1 MTAAQPSEP
10 TLGDVLRKLDE
21 LSTDVEQLSTD
32 VEQLSN
38 DVESLRENSGRLSTD
53 VEASN
58 ARFEK
63 WDGRLWGLTLGLI
76 GTAWTAIFAASAVV
90 ITRLLSGQ

>member
-1 MTAAQPSEP
+1 MESSAPPPEGFEQQVLSRLD
-10 TLGDVLRKLDE
+10 TLSDDVERLRVDSKRVA
-21 LSTDVEQLSTD
+21 SDVEQLT
-32 VEQLSN
+32 N
-38 DVESLRENSGRLSTD
+38 DVET
-53 VEASN
+53 SN

-90 ITRLLSGQ
+90 ITRILSGH

>member
-1 MTAAQPSEP
+1 MTTSAQPPESFEQQ
-10 TLGDVLRKLDE
+10 VL
-21 LSTDVEQLSTD
+21 EQLDRLQQSD
-32 VEQLSN
+32 ERLNQ
-38 DVESLRENSGRLSTD
+38 DIERLSTD

-76 GTAWTAIFAASAVV
+76 GTA
-90 ITRLLSGQ
+90 

>member
-1 MTAAQPSEP
+1 MTAVPQPSSPEP
-10 TLGDVLRKLDE
+10 TIQDVLNKLDV
-21 LSTDVEQLSTD
+21 LSDDVEL
-32 VEQLSN
+32 
-38 DVESLRENSGRLSTD
+38 LRQDSERLTND

-58 ARFEK
+58 TRFEK

-90 ITRLLSGQ
+90 ITRILAG

>member
-1 MTAAQPSEP
+1 MTTFSQPPSSEP
-10 TLGDVLRKLDE
+10 TLQDVLNKLDG
-21 LSTDVEQLSTD
+21 LSEDVELLRQDSTQLS
-32 VEQLSN
+32 
-38 DVESLRENSGRLSTD
+38 RD

-58 ARFEK
+58 TRFEK

-90 ITRLLSGQ
+90 ITRILAG

>member
-1 MTAAQPSEP
+1 MESSARPEP
-10 TLGDVLRKLDE
+10 TLGDVINKLDT
-21 LSTDVEQLSTD
+21 LSSDVEQMRTD
-32 VEQLSN
+32 YQRVA
-38 DVESLRENSGRLSTD
+38 TD

-90 ITRLLSGQ
+90 ITRILSGGN

>member
-1 MTAAQPSEP
+1 MTSSTQPSESFEQQ
-10 TLGDVLRKLDE
+10 VLKGL
-21 LSTDVEQLSTD
+21 EQLQKSD
-32 VEQLSN
+32 DRLNQDIAQLSQ
-38 DVESLRENSGRLSTD
+38 D

-90 ITRLLSGQ
+90 ITRILAGQ

>member
-1 MTAAQPSEP
+1 MESSAPTPESFEQQVLSRLDTLSDDVKWLRADSER
-10 TLGDVLRKLDE
+10 VA
-21 LSTDVEQLSTD
+21 SDVEQLTS
-32 VEQLSN
+32 
-38 DVESLRENSGRLSTD
+38 D

-90 ITRLLSGQ
+90 ITRILSGQ

>member
-1 MTAAQPSEP
+1 MLERLDRLQQSDER
-10 TLGDVLRKLDE
+10 LR
-21 LSTDVEQLSTD
+21 SDVE
-32 VEQLSN
+32 
-38 DVESLRENSGRLSTD
+38 RLSTD

-58 ARFEK
+58 TRFEK

-90 ITRLLSGQ
+90 ITRILSGGN

>member
-1 MTAAQPSEP
+1 MATTPQPSQEP
-10 TLGDVLRKLDE
+10 TIRDVLDKLE
-21 LSTDVEQLSTD
+21 VLTGDVEQIRQD
-32 VEQLSN
+32 AK
-38 DVESLRENSGRLSTD
+38 RLSTD

-90 ITRLLSGQ
+90 ITRLLSG

>member
-10 TLGDVLRKLDE
+10 TLGDVLQKLDE
-21 LSTDVEQLSTD
+21 LSSDVEQLRQAA
-32 VEQLSN
+32 EQ
-38 DVESLRENSGRLSTD
+38 LSTD

-90 ITRLLSGQ
+90 ITRLLANQ

>member
-1 MTAAQPSEP
+1 MTAAPPSEP
-10 TLGDVLRKLDE
+10 TLGDVLQKLDE
-21 LSTDVEQLSTD
+21 LSSDVEQLSTD
-32 VEQLSN
+32 VE
-38 DVESLRENSGRLSTD
+38 SLRQDSGRLTSD
-53 VEASN
+53 LEASN
-58 ARFEK
+58 TRFEK

>member
-1 MTAAQPSEP
+1 MAMAADDLNREP
-10 TLGDVLRKLDE
+10 TLTDVLDRLDRF
-21 LSTDVEQLSTD
+21 SHNVEQLSSD
-32 VEQLSN
+32 VEHLSG
-38 DVESLRENSGRLSTD
+38 DVERLSGD

-90 ITRLLSGQ
+90 ITRTLSGQ

>member
-1 MTAAQPSEP
+1 MASELNREP
-10 TLGDVLRKLDE
+10 TLADVLERLDRFGDNVERLSGDVE
-21 LSTDVEQLSTD
+21 
-32 VEQLSN
+32 
-38 DVESLRENSGRLSTD
+38 RLSGD
-53 VEASN
+53 VQRISGGVEASN

-90 ITRLLSGQ
+90 ITRTLYGQ

>member
-1 MTAAQPSEP
+1 MASELNREP
-10 TLGDVLRKLDE
+10 TLADVLERLDRFG
-21 LSTDVEQLSTD
+21 
-32 VEQLSN
+32 N
-38 DVESLRENSGRLSTD
+38 DVERLSGDVERLSGD

-90 ITRLLSGQ
+90 ITRTLYGQ

>member
-1 MTAAQPSEP
+1 MESSTQPPESFESQ
-10 TLGDVLRKLDE
+10 VLNRLDRLQQSDE
-21 LSTDVEQLSTD
+21 RLTSDVE
-32 VEQLSN
+32 
-38 DVESLRENSGRLSTD
+38 RLTKD

-90 ITRLLSGQ
+90 ITRILSGGN

>member
-1 MTAAQPSEP
+1 MESSAQPEP
-10 TLGDVLRKLDE
+10 TLGDVISKLDN
-21 LSTDVEQLSTD
+21 LSSDVENLRTDYQRVATDVEQ
-32 VEQLSN
+32 
-38 DVESLRENSGRLSTD
+38 LSTD

-90 ITRLLSGQ
+90 ITRILSGGN

>member
-1 MTAAQPSEP
+1 MESSAPPPEGFEQQ
-10 TLGDVLRKLDE
+10 VLSRLE
-21 LSTDVEQLSTD
+21 ALSDDVERLRVDSKRVASG
-32 VEQLSN
+32 VE
-38 DVESLRENSGRLSTD
+38 RLTSD

-76 GTAWTAIFAASAVV
+76 GTAWKAIFAASAVV
-90 ITRLLSGQ
+90 ITRILSGQ

>member
-1 MTAAQPSEP
+1 MASELNREP
-10 TLGDVLRKLDE
+10 TLTDVLERLDRFG
-21 LSTDVEQLSTD
+21 
-32 VEQLSN
+32 N
-38 DVESLRENSGRLSTD
+38 DVERLSSDVERLSGD

-90 ITRLLSGQ
+90 ITRTLYGQ

>member
-21 LSTDVEQLSTD
+21 LSTDVEQLS
-32 VEQLSN
+32 N
-38 DVESLRENSGRLSTD
+38 NVESLRENSGRLSTD

>member
-1 MTAAQPSEP
+1 MTAVPQQSSSEP
-10 TLGDVLRKLDE
+10 TIQDVLNKLDA
-21 LSTDVEQLSTD
+21 LSDDVEL
-32 VEQLSN
+32 
-38 DVESLRENSGRLSTD
+38 LRQDSERMTQD

-90 ITRLLSGQ
+90 ITRILAGQ